1 VTLATVS
8 RELIPYIP
16 QTELKRS
23 IEALPGTPARIKEWE
38 GGVLFIDLVGFTP
51 LSVSLGAH
59 EAAGLEAL
67 QSIMSDFFTGI
78 IDLIHD
84 HGGVVYQF
92 AGDSILVAF
101 AMRPRE
107 EWDELASRL
116 ASAAWRIMQK
126 IHAAPAAQAFDRS
139 FYLTIRAGASLGRY
153 RSVLLGSA
161 DYWLIPVIVGDPVE
175 EAVGIESFTAGA
187 ELLLGKSFLPY
198 LPDARLEII
207 SESNGQYYRLLELRR
222 QSGDR
227 FRGQDFDPAAG
238 QKAARY
244 LLLPALYEKVVSG
257 AGSFLGA
264 FREIT
269 CVFVHFQS
277 KVHDDFDCIQACYL
291 EVQRLSLKYGGNL
304 VQTDMSDKGVM
315 LLVLFGA
322 PAAQEKKE
330 RMAARFS
337 LELQPLLEAQPLGRM
352 QCGITTG
359 FAYCGDLG
367 ASVRKGYTV
376 LGEIANIAARFSRMG
391 KGSGVFADNR
401 TVRRVQQEFFCKT
414 LELIQLKGFEQPHQV
429 YQIERPV
436 EQIVGYI
443 PYGQD
448 TVTLRASELLELN
461 SILDQAGEGSG
472 QICMITGTA
481 GSGKSRLLE
490 SFLFSLDGSKVQ
502 ALSARCHFAERNT
515 PLHPWKEVLQLLFGM
530 YPGQSKSEQSA
541 AIVESFAHLE
551 AEAAVWM
558 PFFMRLF
565 SIEMPDH
572 ELVAGVDQASRKQQ
586 IFRIVAV
593 LLEERAREKTVL
605 LLFDDMQWM
614 DDISFEL
621 LEFMAARIKNS
632 AVLLLLSGRPE
643 RDLWAL
649 RKRWHFNLIEL
660 GPLEEEKARSFLR
673 GRLALSTPD
682 ELLEGQILALARG
695 NPYYLDAIV
704 RNLKESGQLRER
716 AHGFEL
722 SGPIDHLSLPGTL
735 QEIILARLDR
745 LSEELQMTLKA
756 AAVLGSRI
764 TQQGLLPVLPQ
775 GIDLGGALRELALR
789 EFLSIADG
797 MHEFVNP
804 VVRDTIYNSIL
815 LGTRSDLHR
824 QLAEA
829 MEREASEYY
838 QNTAE
843 FLSYHY
849 DLANVREKALKY
861 HLMAALQTKGQLAFG
876 ETIHH
881 LNRAVELAFDDATRH
896 QIRMELAEAFRRQ
909 GQGDSAAELYET
921 LLAAEIRRERRMEL
935 TLGLALTR
943 RDQGRIEECA
953 VLLERSIRQAGL
965 KIAGRLPAAFAFLE
979 RLKMRFHPEDLDFD
993 EIVIHR
999 LAREMLGLLIRLYQ
1013 FTDYRHWIYCVYVNS
1028 YRSQIAG
1035 LPENRIA
1042 ERWLQCLRVLRGED
1056 FQAQA
1061 TAIFEP
1067 ERRITEAVVDA
1078 QTRLASGDPDI
1089 RDFIG
1094 SRPALDPWDRLEAR
1108 LVLAQGLLHRGHPG
1122 QAEEEC
1128 NRVMR
1133 EAMKANASFHTRR
1146 ATALYSWC
1154 QYLSGSTEL
1163 ESIKQV
1169 LSRMNREAEMQA
1181 DWMSMALCRSF
1192 LSTITFRQGLTEQS
1206 LLHAGAVWKAWSGHP
1221 LLTLEM
1227 QTAIACALDVQVRAG
1242 GFLTRSRVRFRL
1254 SRLRAPR
1261 GSLLNLVK
1269 KRQLATLN
1277 DEPVVWKELVLI
1289 EHRFVRER
1297 ALLFVSAGKAL
1308 GRLDF
1313 LEEGQALLRKHGL
1326 KSDLS
1331 FLER

>member
-1 VTLATVS
+1 MVS

-16 QTELKRS
+16 QTELARS
-23 IEALPGTPARIKEWE
+23 IEALPGTPSRLKEWE
-38 GGVLFIDLVGFTP
+38 GGILFIDLVGFTP
-51 LSVSLGAH
+51 LCVSLGAH

-67 QSIMSDFFTGI
+67 QGIMSDFFTGI

-101 AMRPRE
+101 AMRKSE
-107 EWDELASRL
+107 EWDELALRL

-139 FYLTIRAGASLGRY
+139 FYLTIRAGASLGRF
-153 RSVLLGSA
+153 RSVLLGSPQ
-161 DYWLIPVIVGDPVE
+161 YWLIPVIVGDPVE
-175 EAVGIESFTAGA
+175 EAVGIEAFTAGA

-198 LPDARLEII
+198 LPDARLEMIP
-207 SESNGQYYRLLELRR
+207 ESHGQYYRLLELKRQTADRSRR
-222 QSGDR
+222 M
-227 FRGQDFDPAAG
+227 DFDPDAG
-238 QKAARY
+238 QKAARH
-244 LLLPALYEKVVSG
+244 LLLPALYDKVVSG
-257 AGSFLGA
+257 GGSFLGA

-277 KVHDDFDCIQACYL
+277 TVHDDFDCIQACYL

-322 PAAQEKKE
+322 PSAQEKKE
-330 RMAARFS
+330 RMAARFG
-337 LELQPLLEAQPLGRM
+337 LELQPLLDVQPLSRM

-401 TVRRVQQEFFCKT
+401 TVRRVQQEFFCKS

-448 TVTLRASELLELN
+448 TVTLRGAELLELQ
-461 SILDQAGEGSG
+461 SILDQATEGSG
-472 QICMITGTA
+472 QICMITGSA

-490 SFLFSLDGSKVQ
+490 SFLFSLDVSRVQ

-515 PLHPWKEVLQLLFGM
+515 ALHPWKEVLQLLFGI

-541 AIVESFAHLE
+541 AIVDSFALLD

-572 ELVAGVDQASRKQQ
+572 ELVAGVDQAARKQQ
-586 IFRIVAV
+586 IFRIVAD
-593 LLEERAREKTVL
+593 LLEERARQKTLL

-673 GRLALSTPD
+673 GRLALHSPD
-682 ELLEGQILALARG
+682 EVLEGQILSLARG

-704 RNLKESGQLRER
+704 RNLKESGQLREL
-716 AHGFEL
+716 AQGAFEL
-722 SGPIDHLSLPGTL
+722 SAPIDHLSLPGTL

-764 TQQGLLPVLPQ
+764 SQAGLLPVLPP
-775 GIDLGGALRELALR
+775 GIDLAGALQELCER
-789 EFLSIADG
+789 EFLNFTDG

-829 MEREASEYY
+829 METEASEYY

-843 FLSYHY
+843 FLAYHY
-849 DLANVREKALKY
+849 DLSGAREKALKY

-876 ETIHH
+876 EAIHH
-881 LNRAVELAFDDATRH
+881 LNRAVELAFDDATRE
-896 QIRMELAEAFRRQ
+896 QIRMELAEAYRRH
-909 GQGDSAAELYET
+909 GQGDSAAELYEA
-921 LLAAEIRRERRMEL
+921 LLARQSRREKALEL
-935 TLGLALTR
+935 MLGLALTR
-943 RDQGRIEECA
+943 RDQGQIEEYA
-953 VLLERSIRQAGL
+953 MLLEQAIRQAGL
-965 KIAGRLPAAFAFLE
+965 KVAGHLPEAFALIE
-979 RLKMRFHPEDLDFD
+979 RLKLRFHPADLDFD

-999 LAREMLGLLIRLYQ
+999 LAREILGLLIRLYQ
-1013 FTDYRHWIYCVYVNS
+1013 FTDYRRFIYSVHVNF

-1035 LPENRIA
+1035 LPENRVA
-1042 ERWLQCLRVLRGED
+1042 HRWLNALRVLSGKSSEME
-1056 FQAQA
+1056 
-1061 TAIFEP
+1061 TVAIFEP

-1078 QTRLASGDPDI
+1078 QTRLAAGDPDI

-1094 SRPALDPWDRLEAR
+1094 SRPANDPWDRMEAR
-1108 LVLAQGLLHRGHPG
+1108 LVLAQGLLHRGLLSG
-1122 QAEEEC
+1122 AEEEC
-1128 NRVMR
+1128 SRVMR
-1133 EAMKANASFHTRR
+1133 EALKANASFHTRR
-1146 ATALYSWC
+1146 ATAFLSWC
-1154 QYLSGSTEL
+1154 QYLSGSPEV

-1169 LSRMNREAEMQA
+1169 LSRIHREAEGYD
-1181 DWMSMALCRSF
+1181 DWMSIALCRSF
-1192 LSTITFRQGLTEQS
+1192 LGVITGRQGLLNQARD
-1206 LLHAGAVWKAWSGHP
+1206 HARAVWKAAANHRLW
-1221 LLTLEM
+1221 TLEM
-1227 QTAIACALDVQVRAG
+1227 QTALACALDVQSSPGVLSIVPQFALRLKLRR
-1242 GFLTRSRVRFRL
+1242 LTLPAR
-1254 SRLRAPR
+1254 
-1261 GSLLNLVK
+1261 SLLYLV
-1269 KRQLATLN
+1269 RERHLATLR
-1277 DEPVVWKELVLI
+1277 DDRHTWKELALL
-1289 EHRFVRER
+1289 EHPFVRER
-1297 ALLFVSAGKAL
+1297 ALLLYSAGRSL

-1313 LEEGQALLRKHGL
+1313 LERARALLTEYGH
-1326 KSDLS
+1326 KSDLLY
-1331 FLER
+1331 LER